1 MKLDC
6 DLWTT
11 NSNPGLEFTSG
22 LMETYSKIGKL
33 QLLLPFNLFNFSKM
47 EDIIIY
53 MKEIR
58 TTGLIPFHT
67 P

>member
-11 NSNPGLEFTSG
+11 NLNPRLEFTLV

-47 EDIIIY
+47 KDIIIY

-58 TTGLIPFHT
+58 ATGQISFHQ
-67 P
+67 